1 MPEAIIVSENSD
13 NAEDAMSWTVGKMK
27 ISKVVEIESIGSTKF
42 ILPQASNDDVRNIPW
57 LMPDYATEEGR
68 LRMAIQSWIVETPG
82 RKIIID
88 TCVGNDKQNRML
100 PAWNNLD
107 KPFLQDIAAAGAPA
121 ESVNMVICTHL
132 HVDHVGWNTRL
143 ADGKWVPTFTN
154 ARYVFGKREYEHWK
168 ADRTSE
174 TRTQVFEDSV
184 QPIVDAGLADLVASD
199 AQLTDDITLIPTPGH
214 SPDHMSILFESDG
227 QQALF
232 VGDVA
237 HHPIQLAHLDWSS
250 TADSDQAQSAETRR
264 QLFSRFADTP
274 VLVFGGHFGP
284 GYLKRDGD
292 AFKITPEM
300 H

>member
-1 MPEAIIVSENSD
+1 
-13 NAEDAMSWTVGKMK
+13 MSWTVGRMK
-27 ISKVVEIESIGSTKF
+27 ISRVVEIESIGSTKF

-68 LRMAIQSWIVETPG
+68 LKMAIQSWIVETPG
-82 RKIIID
+82 RKIVID

-107 KPFLQDIAAAGAPA
+107 RPYLQDLANAGAPA
-121 ESVNMVICTHL
+121 DSIDMVICTHL

-143 ADGKWVPTFTN
+143 VGGKWVPTFTN

-168 ADRTSE
+168 SDRTSS

-199 AQLTDDITLIPTPGH
+199 TQLTEDITLIPTPGH
-214 SPDHMSILFESDG
+214 SPDHMSILFKSDG
-227 QQALF
+227 HEALF
-232 VGDVA
+232 VGDAA
-237 HHPIQLAHLDWSS
+237 HHPIQMAHLDWSS
-250 TADSDQAQSAETRR
+250 TADSDQALSANTRR
-264 QLFSRFADTP
+264 ELFSRFADTP

-292 AFKITPEM
+292 AFKITPP
-300 H
+300 

>member
-1 MPEAIIVSENSD
+1 MN
-13 NAEDAMSWTVGKMK
+13 WTVGRMK
-27 ISKVVEIESIGSTKF
+27 ISKVVEIETIGSTKF

-57 LMPDYATEEGR
+57 LLPDYATDEGR
-68 LRMAIQSWIVETPG
+68 LKMAIQSWIVETPE

-121 ESVNMVICTHL
+121 ESVDMVICTHL

-143 ADGKWVPTFTN
+143 VDGKWLPTFTN
-154 ARYVFGKREYEHWK
+154 ARYVFAKGEYQHWK
-168 ADRTSE
+168 ADRTSA

-184 QPIVDAGLADLVASD
+184 QPIVDAGLADLVASN

-227 QQALF
+227 EQALF

-237 HHPIQLAHLDWSS
+237 HHPIQMVHLDWSS
-250 TADSDQAQSAETRR
+250 TADSDQAQATETRR
-264 QLFSRFADTP
+264 ELFSRFADKP
-274 VLVFGGHFGP
+274 VMVFGGHFGP
-284 GYLKRDGD
+284 GYLKRDGN
-292 AFKITPEM
+292 AFKIAPKVQ
-300 H
+300 